1 MEISSILQ
9 NDVLLNYYSFG
20 SLLSILAFLCTSLF
34 FLFLKE
40 KSSSTMHLALGA
52 LFFSFFCSGYFFAA
66 FLYNP
71 IAAYHRWLTV
81 GFILPA
87 LIHLGQFL
95 ARYPGHANPKMNRNL
110 TIGMYTVAAIGI
122 SYFYYVTLSSPRK
135 YHFTAHHWDFN
146 AEKASSI
153 IAVLIIL
160 FVLIAFLI
168 LPIYRMTK
176 TKGRVRFAIGG
187 FMAALLAGGVVP
199 ALTNIL
205 SRDGWIERSTYLT
218 SIVLLMTL
226 GIFLILVIFLN
237 FSEEKTT
244 FMVKIV
250 GITFVTLMLIMQALV
265 FISNQDKEAEY
276 DTKSIVNMSRALEG
290 GKQIPEMLYIVQWE
304 GGSKNVDYSRYDNQ
318 YDLRLPQLEID
329 FKNTIIFEHM
339 KLLTEEGFRNSVK
352 KTLKDTHEYFSGYR
366 ASILKFLDDNPNLE
380 GKELK
385 TKLFDHLISL
395 NTAVFVTSNK
405 LDYIFPKEF
414 CVDGRN
420 HLKGVV
426 NKGVIPFKEHLLQKW
441 KEKDG
446 TCTFDEKDL
455 LIGHLKAEVLL
466 YFRPFQPAL
475 YRHYRKSLDEHQH
488 FVTYIHY
495 DVKKDVVSEVGYSY
509 RKYREF
515 MHPTAAKQTLILGLV
530 LVVVFFVFPLFFRQ
544 SLVTPLNRLLSGV
557 EKVNLG
563 ALDVEVKVDLKDEIG
578 FLSDSFNSM
587 VTSIRKARGELQ
599 DYAEHLATKVR
610 ERTRELSEKIE
621 ELQRLKVQQDG
632 DYFLTSLLAKPLF
645 YNANKSPKVSTD
657 FILRQKKQFEF
668 KGKRADLGGDLCVT
682 GNLRLGKENDYKR
695 YTFAM
700 NGDAMGKSM
709 QGAGGS
715 LVMGV
720 VINSILARSAAN
732 DRVLDTTPSEFLTE
746 IYKEMQ
752 SVFKSFNGSMVISG
766 TFIIVEDETGK
777 FWYFNA
783 EHPFSVMYRD
793 GRAGFLETGLT
804 LRKIGLDSEYEFK
817 VHSGRLEPGDVLI
830 VGSDGKDDLDL
841 TPEKEVR
848 TINEDEMLFLQ
859 MVEKGQGDLEKIEEE
874 VLKVGELTDD
884 LSLLRVEYSPVAS
897 PETNG
902 KEDEITDPFD
912 WKFIYKKAKED
923 YMGGRLSEALGALE
937 GLYKSDP
944 QNTKVTKLLGL
955 LSFKGKNYGKAV
967 EVLNKYLGSDPD
979 LVEYWYYLS
988 LANRRIGRMDEAI
1001 LAAKR
1006 MEELQ
1011 PDNSMNLINLSDLY
1025 RQTEQF
1031 ELALEYAHLAL
1042 EKDPEDENAQKLV
1055 RLIERD
1061 RKASL

>member
-1 MEISSILQ
+1 MEIFSVLKSDI
-9 NDVLLNYYSFG
+9 LLNYYSFG
-20 SLLSILAFLCTSLF
+20 SLLAVLAFLFTSLF
-34 FLFLKE
+34 FLFLRE
-40 KSSSTMHLALGA
+40 KSSSTMHLALGS
-52 LFFSFFCSGYFFAA
+52 LFFAFFCTGYFFAA
-66 FLYNP
+66 FFYHPN
-71 IAAYHRWLTV
+71 AAYHRWLTV

-87 LIHLGQFL
+87 LMHLGQFMS
-95 ARYPGHANPKMNRNL
+95 RYPQNAHPKLNRNL
-110 TIGMYTVAAIGI
+110 LIGQYSVMAIGV
-122 SYFYYVTLSSPRK
+122 SYFFYVTYNAPKK

-146 AEKASSI
+146 AEDASRK
-153 IAVLIIL
+153 IAILIGL
-160 FVLIAFLI
+160 FVLVSFLI
-168 LPIYRMTK
+168 IPIWRMIK
-176 TKGRVRFAIGG
+176 TSGRVRFAIGG
-187 FMAALLAGGVVP
+187 FMSALLAGGVVP

-205 SRDGWIERSTYLT
+205 SRDGYIERSTYLT

-226 GIFLILVIFLN
+226 GLFLILVIFLN

-276 DTKSIVNMSRALEG
+276 DTKAIVNMARVLEG
-290 GKQIPEMLYIVQWE
+290 GRSTPEMEYIVQWE
-304 GGSKNVDYSRYDNQ
+304 GDSKPVDYSRYSNQ
-318 YDLRLPQLEID
+318 HDLRLPQLEID
-329 FKNTIIFEHM
+329 FKNTILFERI
-339 KLLTEEGFRNSVK
+339 KLLEENDFRNSLK
-352 KTLKDTHEYFSGYR
+352 KLLKDTHEYFSGYR
-366 ASILKFLDDNPNLE
+366 ATILKFLESNPNLE

-385 TKLFDHLISL
+385 TKLFESLNSL
-395 NTAVFVTSNK
+395 NTSVFVTSNK
-405 LDYIFPKEF
+405 LDYIFPKDF
-414 CVDGRN
+414 CLDGRKF
-420 HLKGVV
+420 LKSADKGVAA
-426 NKGVIPFKEHLLQKW
+426 FRDHLLARW

-446 TCTFDEKDL
+446 NCTLNDKDL
-455 LIGHLKAEVLL
+455 LIGDLKAEILL

-475 YRHYRKSLDEHQH
+475 YRHYRKSLDEHRH

-515 MHPTAAKQTLILGLV
+515 MHPTAAKQTMILGIV
-530 LVVVFFVFPLFFRQ
+530 LIVIFFVFPLFFRQ
-544 SLVTPLNRLLSGV
+544 SLVSPLNRLLSGM
-557 EKVNLG
+557 EKVNQG
-563 ALDVEVKVDLKDEIG
+563 ALDVEVQVDLKDEIG

-587 VTSIRKARGELQ
+587 VTSIRQARGELQ
-599 DYAEHLATKVR
+599 EYAENLATKVR
-610 ERTRELSEKIE
+610 DRTTELSEKIE

-645 YNANKSPKVSTD
+645 YNANKSSKVGTQ
-657 FILRQKKQFEF
+657 FILHQKKKFEF
-668 KGKRADLGGDLCVT
+668 KGKHADLGGDLCVT
-682 GNLRLGKENDYKR
+682 GNLRLGKPDDYQR

-732 DRVLDTTPSEFLTE
+732 DRVLDSSPSEWLTE
-746 IYKEMQ
+746 IYDEMQ

-766 TFIIVEDETGK
+766 TFLLVEDESGK
-777 FWYFNA
+777 VWYFNA
-783 EHPFSVMYRD
+783 EHPYSVIYRD

-817 VHSGRLEPGDVLI
+817 VHQTRLEPGDVLI
-830 VGSDGKDDLDL
+830 IGSDGKDDLDL
-841 TPEKEVR
+841 TPEKEIR

-859 MVEKGQGDLEKIEEE
+859 LVEKGKGDLIGIEEE
-874 VLKVGELTDD
+874 ILKVGELTDD
-884 LSLLRVEYSPVAS
+884 LSLLRVEYMPISSPK
-897 PETNG
+897 T
-902 KEDEITDPFD
+902 EDKLTDPLD

-923 YMGGRLSEALGALE
+923 YVGGRLSQALNALE
-937 GLYKSDP
+937 GLYESDP

-955 LSFKGKNYGKAV
+955 LSFKGKNYSKAV
-967 EVLNKYLGSDPD
+967 EVLNHYLGSDPD

-1006 MEELQ
+1006 MQELQ
-1011 PDNSMNLINLSDLY
+1011 PDNPLNLVNLSDLY

-1031 ELALEYAHLAL
+1031 EEALEYAHMALAI
-1042 EKDPEDENAQKLV
+1042 DPENENAQKLV
-1055 RLIERD
+1055 RLIRRD
-1061 RKASL
+1061 SQNS

>member
-1 MEISSILQ
+1 MEIFSILKS
-9 NDVLLNYYSFG
+9 DILLNYYSFG
-20 SLLSILAFLCTSLF
+20 SLLAVLAFLFTSLF

-40 KSSSTMHLALGA
+40 KSASTTHLALGSLFFAFFCTGYVFAA
-52 LFFSFFCSGYFFAA
+52 LFYHP
-66 FLYNP
+66 N
-71 IAAYHRWLTV
+71 AAYHRWLTV

-87 LIHLGQFL
+87 LIHLGQFMS
-95 ARYPGHANPKMNRNL
+95 RYPQNAYPKLNRNL
-110 TIGMYTVAAIGI
+110 LVGQYSVMAVGV
-122 SYFYYVTLSSPRK
+122 SYFFYVTFNAPKK

-146 AEKASSI
+146 AELASKT
-153 IAVLIIL
+153 IALLIGIFVLLSFLII
-160 FVLIAFLI
+160 
-168 LPIYRMTK
+168 PIWRMVK
-176 TKGRVRFAIGG
+176 TKGQVRFAIGG
-187 FMAALLAGGVVP
+187 FMGSLLAGGVVP
-199 ALTNIL
+199 AVTNIL

-226 GIFLILVIFLN
+226 GLFLILVIFLN

-250 GITFVTLMLIMQALV
+250 GITFVTVMLIMQALV
-265 FISNQDKEAEY
+265 FISNQDKESEY
-276 DTKSIVNMSRALEG
+276 DTKSKVNMARVLEG
-290 GKQIPEMLYIVQWE
+290 GKPTPEMQYIVQWT
-304 GGSKNVDYSRYDNQ
+304 GGDKAVDYSRYDNQ
-318 YDLRLPQLEID
+318 SDLRLPQLEID
-329 FKNTIIFEHM
+329 FKNTIIFEHIS
-339 KLLTEEGFRNSVK
+339 LLQEENFRDLLK
-352 KTLKDTHEYFSGYR
+352 KQLKDTHEYFSGYK
-366 ASILKFLDDNPNLE
+366 AAILKFLESNPNLH

-385 TKLFDHLISL
+385 EKLFKYLASL
-395 NTAVFVTSNK
+395 NTTVFVTSNK
-405 LDYIFPKEF
+405 LDYIFPKDF
-414 CVDGRN
+414 CKDGRSY
-420 HLKGVV
+420 LKSADKDVAA
-426 NKGVIPFKEHLLQKW
+426 FKEHLLSRW

-446 TCTFDEKDL
+446 SCTLNEKDL
-455 LIGHLKAEVLL
+455 LIGHLKEEVLL

-475 YRHYRKSLDEHQH
+475 SRHYRKSLDEHQH
-488 FVTYIHY
+488 FVAYIHY

-509 RKYREF
+509 RRYREF
-515 MHPTAAKQTLILGLV
+515 MHPTAAKQTLILGIV
-530 LVVVFFVFPLFFRQ
+530 IVVIFFIFPLFFRQ
-544 SLVTPLNRLLSGV
+544 SLITPLNRLLSGM
-557 EKVNLG
+557 EKVNMG
-563 ALDVEVKVDLKDEIG
+563 ALDVQVQVDLKDEIG

-587 VTSIRKARGELQ
+587 VSSIRDARSELQ

-645 YNANKSPKVSTD
+645 YNANKSQKVDTQ

-682 GNLRLGKENDYKR
+682 GNLRIGKPSDYKR

-732 DRVLDTTPSEFLTE
+732 DRVLDTSPTEWLTE
-746 IYKEMQ
+746 IYHEMQ

-766 TFIIVEDETGK
+766 TFVLVEDETGK
-777 FWYFNA
+777 VWYFNA
-783 EHPFSVMYRD
+783 EHPYSVIYRD

-817 VHSGRLEPGDVLI
+817 VHQTRLEPGDVLI
-830 VGSDGKDDLDL
+830 IGSDGKDDLDM
-841 TPEKEVR
+841 TPEKEIR
-848 TINEDEMLFLQ
+848 TINEDEMLFLEL
-859 MVEKGQGDLEKIEEE
+859 VEKGQGELSRIEEE
-874 VLKVGELTDD
+874 IMNSGELTDD
-884 LSLLRVEYSPVAS
+884 LSLLRLEYMPVTVPKS
-897 PETNG
+897 EE
-902 KEDEITDPFD
+902 KLSDPID
-912 WKFIYKKAKED
+912 WKYIYKRAKED
-923 YMGGRLSEALGALE
+923 YVGGRLSEALSALE

-967 EVLNKYLGSDPD
+967 EVLNRYLGSDPD

-1006 MEELQ
+1006 MQELQ
-1011 PDNSMNLINLSDLY
+1011 PDNSLNLVNLSDLY

-1031 ELALEYAHLAL
+1031 ETALEYANKAL
-1042 EKDPEDENAQKLV
+1042 EIDPENENAQKLV
-1055 RLIERD
+1055 RLIRRD
-1061 RKASL
+1061 SRNS

>member
-1 MEISSILQ
+1 MEILSILQ

-20 SLLSILAFLCTSLF
+20 SLLSILAFLFTSLF
-34 FLFLKE
+34 FLFVKE
-40 KSSSTMHLALGA
+40 KTPSTFHLALGA
-52 LFFSFFCSGYFFAA
+52 LFFSFFCTGYFFAA
-66 FLYNP
+66 FLYHPNG
-71 IAAYHRWLTV
+71 AYHRWLTV

-87 LIHLGQFL
+87 LTHLGQFMS
-95 ARYPGHANPKMNRNL
+95 RYPQNAHPKFNRNL
-110 TIGMYTVAAIGI
+110 LIVLYSIMVIGV
-122 SYFYYVTLSSPRK
+122 SYFFYITLNAPKK

-146 AEKASSI
+146 VEAASRNVAI
-153 IAVLIIL
+153 LIGI
-160 FVLIAFLI
+160 FVLVCFLI
-168 LPIYRMTK
+168 VPVWRMVK
-176 TKGRVRFAIGG
+176 TSGSIRFAIGG
-187 FMAALLAGGVVP
+187 FMGSLLIGGVIP
-199 ALTNIL
+199 AVTNIL

-226 GIFLILVIFLN
+226 GLFLILVIFLN

-276 DTKSIVNMSRALEG
+276 DTKSIVNMARVLEG
-290 GKQIPEMLYIVQWE
+290 GKKPSELEYVINWA
-304 GGSKNVDYSRYDNQ
+304 GGSNSLDYSQYDNKF
-318 YDLRLPQLEID
+318 DLRLPQLEID
-329 FKNTIIFEHM
+329 FKNTIIFEHI
-339 KLLTEEGFRNSVK
+339 KLLPEDTFRESLK
-352 KTLKDTHEYFSGYR
+352 KTLAGTHEYFSGYKT
-366 ASILKFLDDNPNLE
+366 SILKFLERNPNLE

-385 TKLFDHLISL
+385 TKLFDYLTSL

-414 CVDGRN
+414 CVDGRKF
-420 HLKGVV
+420 LKGASGDVSY
-426 NKGVIPFKEHLLQKW
+426 FKDHLLSKW

-446 TCTFDEKDL
+446 SCTFDEKDL
-455 LIGHLKAEVLL
+455 LIGHLKAEILL

-475 YRHYRKSLDEHQH
+475 SRHYRKSLDEYQH
-488 FVTYIHY
+488 FVTYINY
-495 DVKKDVVSEVGYSY
+495 DVKKDIVSEVGYSY

-515 MHPTAAKQTLILGLV
+515 MHPTAAKQTLILGVV
-530 LVVVFFVFPLFFRQ
+530 LVVVFLVFPLFFRQ
-544 SLVTPLNRLLSGV
+544 SLVSPLNRLLSGM
-557 EKVNLG
+557 ERVNEG

-578 FLSDSFNSM
+578 FLSDSFNNM
-587 VTSIRKARGELQ
+587 VASIRKARGELQ

-645 YNANKSPKVSTD
+645 YNANKSTKVGTQ

-668 KGKRADLGGDLCVT
+668 KGKSADLGGDICVT
-682 GNLRLGKENDYKR
+682 GNLRLGKPNDFKR

-732 DRVLDTTPSEFLTE
+732 DRVLDTTAADWLTE
-746 IYKEMQ
+746 IYREMQ

-766 TFIIVEDETGK
+766 TFVMVEDDTGK
-777 FWYFNA
+777 VWYFNA

-817 VHSGRLEPGDVLI
+817 VHTTRLEPGDVLI

-859 MVEKGQGDLEKIEEE
+859 LVEKGQGDLTKIEEE
-874 VLKVGELTDD
+874 IMNSGELTDD
-884 LSLLRVEYSPVAS
+884 LSLLRIEYLPINS
-897 PETNG
+897 PETDS
-902 KEDEITDPFD
+902 KPDSLSDPID

-923 YMGGRLSEALGALE
+923 YMGGRLSEALVSLE

-955 LSFKGKNYGKAV
+955 LSFKGKNYAKAV
-967 EVLNKYLGSDPD
+967 EVLNKYLGADPD

-1011 PDNSMNLINLSDLY
+1011 PDNPMNLINLSDLY

-1031 ELALEYAHLAL
+1031 ELALEYAHMAL
-1042 EKDPEDENAQKLV
+1042 EKDPENENAQKLV
-1055 RLIERD
+1055 RLIQRD
-1061 RKASL
+1061 SRAT